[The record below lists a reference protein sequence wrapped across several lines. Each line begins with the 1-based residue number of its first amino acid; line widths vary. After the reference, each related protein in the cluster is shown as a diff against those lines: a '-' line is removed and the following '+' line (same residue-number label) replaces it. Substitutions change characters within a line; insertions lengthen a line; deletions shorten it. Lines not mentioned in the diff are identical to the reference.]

1 MTTPDNLRDFS
12 SIESGSVSSG
22 PAPTTSSG
30 ASAATTSGPGL
41 AAEFL
46 SATNEHVQAMKTAA
60 SKVDNETFKNAVESH
75 ASAIKVQAALI
86 ASMD

>member
-1 MTTPDNLRDFS
+1 MTTPDNLRDFT

-22 PAPTTSSG
+22 PAPTSSG
-30 ASAATTSGPGL
+30 ASAATSSGSGL